1 MKTVFK
7 VLLAKLLVQHR
18 ERYWLIAIRCHEE
31 PGFDSDDG
39 YILFSVIYM
48 YFRIKI

>member
-1 MKTVFK
+1 MRMVFK
-7 VLLAKLLVQHR
+7 VVLTKLFMQHG
-18 ERYWLIAIRCHEE
+18 ERYWLIAVRCHEE

-48 YFRIKI
+48 YFHIEI